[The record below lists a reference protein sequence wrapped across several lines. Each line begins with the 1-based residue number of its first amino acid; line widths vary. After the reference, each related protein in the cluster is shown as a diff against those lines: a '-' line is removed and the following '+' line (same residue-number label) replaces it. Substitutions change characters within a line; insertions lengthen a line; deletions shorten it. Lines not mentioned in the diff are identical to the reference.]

1 MFYLLEFMILLDAA
15 LNNLWV
21 IIAALLVFIMTIAVG
36 FLEVGEFGEKY
47 DRALLKTL
55 IITGSAI
62 FFMAFIGFND
72 AFAPT
77 IGGIIGNPLY
87 NGIFLGGFDPTVAGI
102 LGGTWWSMGSSYF
115 NTGLTTTT
123 YFLFETAFAAVTL
136 ALVGLIIFRKV
147 RMSAFFLY
155 SIVYFILIWAIPAA
169 WIWNPTGWLAK
180 MGMVDFAGG
189 LVVHGAA
196 GAAGLGIMLKI
207 WQEEK
212 RKKLRSSPQVST
224 NVNSGWLTLGLL
236 FLWIGWF
243 GFNPGS
249 VLQFNT
255 EALVVVIT
263 TFLAAAAACGSTLIF
278 TKIILKR
285 RPELID
291 GVNGVVMGLI
301 VITPLAGFV
310 SIGSAAILGLL
321 GGPLFVY
328 GEKIFAR
335 PKWFTDPAGL
345 LAGHTFGGIFGIL
358 MIAFFAQQAFAAPS
372 GAPALPNG
380 LFFGGGMAALTQ
392 LGIEALGVIA
402 VMITVF
408 VLSYLSC
415 VGIAALLKGSIT
427 RKDYNA

>member
-1 MFYLLEFMILLDAA
+1 MLLLDAT

-36 FLEVGEFGEKY
+36 FLEIGEFGERY

-55 IITGSAI
+55 LMMGSAI

-87 NGIFLGGFDPTVAGI
+87 NGVFLGGFNPNVAGI
-102 LGGTWWSMGSSYF
+102 LNGVWWSMTSNFFG
-115 NTGLTTTT
+115 TGLTTTT

-136 ALVGLIIFRKV
+136 ALVGLIVLRKV

-155 SIVYFILIWAIPAA
+155 SVVYFILIWAIPAA
-169 WIWNPTGWLAK
+169 WIWNPLGWLAK

-196 GAAGLGIMLKI
+196 GAAGLGIMLRI

-212 RKKLRSSPQVST
+212 RKKLKSSPQV
-224 NVNSGWLTLGLL
+224 NVKVNGGWLTLGLL
-236 FLWIGWF
+236 LLWIGWF

-263 TFLAAAAACGSTLIF
+263 TFLAAAAACLSTMVF
-278 TKIILKR
+278 TKFMLKR
-285 RPELID
+285 RPQLID
-291 GVNGVVMGLI
+291 AVNGVLMGLI

-310 SIGSAAILGLL
+310 SIGSAAILGIL
-321 GGPLFVY
+321 GGPIFVW
-328 GEKIFAR
+328 GEKFFANR
-335 PKWFTDPAGL
+335 KWFTDPAGL
-345 LAGHTFGGIFGIL
+345 LAGHTMGGIFGVL
-358 MIAFFAQQAFAAPS
+358 MIAIFAQQAFAAGS
-372 GAPALPNG
+372 GFPGLPNG
-380 LFFGGGMAALTQ
+380 LLFGGGMAALTQ
-392 LGIEALGVIA
+392 LGVEALGVVA
-402 VMITVF
+402 VMATVF
-408 VLSYLSC
+408 LLSYITC
-415 VGIAALLKGSIT
+415 WAIAQAMHGSIT
-427 RKDYNA
+427 RKDYNAPE

>member
-1 MFYLLEFMILLDAA
+1 MFLFDVVA
-15 LNNLWV
+15 NNLWI
-21 IIAALLVFIMTIAVG
+21 IIAALLVFLMTIAVG
-36 FLEVGEFGEKY
+36 FLEVGEFGQKY

-62 FFMAFIGFND
+62 FFMAMLGFND

-77 IGGIIGNPLY
+77 INGIIGNPLY
-87 NGIFLGGFDPTVAGI
+87 TGAFLGGFDPNVAGI
-102 LGGTWWSMGSSYF
+102 LNGVWWSMTSSYF
-115 NTGLTTTT
+115 GTGLTTTT

-147 RMSAFFLY
+147 RMTAFFLY
-155 SIVYFILIWAIPAA
+155 SIVYFLLIWAIPAA

-196 GAAGLGIMLKI
+196 GAAGLGIMLRI
-207 WQEEK
+207 WQEE
-212 RKKLRSSPQVST
+212 RKKGLKQSPQVKTS
-224 NVNSGWLTLGLL
+224 VNSGWLTLGLL

-249 VLQFNT
+249 VLQFNA

-278 TKIILKR
+278 TKLMLKR
-285 RPELID
+285 KPQLID

-321 GGPLFVY
+321 GGPIFVY

-345 LAGHTFGGIFGIL
+345 LAGHTFGGIFGVL
-358 MIAFFAQQAFAAPS
+358 MIALFAQQAFAIGS
-372 GAPALPNG
+372 GAPTLPNG
-380 LFFGGGMAALTQ
+380 LFFGGGSAALSQ
-392 LGIEALGVIA
+392 LGVEVLGVVA
-402 VMITVF
+402 VMVTVF
-408 VLSYLSC
+408 ILSYLTC
-415 VGIAALLKGSIT
+415 LGIAALMNGRIT
-427 RKDYNA
+427 RKNYDSE

>member
-1 MFYLLEFMILLDAA
+1 MFLFDVVA
-15 LNNLWV
+15 NNLWI
-21 IIAALLVFIMTIAVG
+21 IIAALLVFVMTIAVG
-36 FLEVGEFGEKY
+36 FLEVGEFGQKY

-62 FFMAFIGFND
+62 FFMAMLGFND

-77 IGGIIGNPLY
+77 INGIIGNPLY
-87 NGIFLGGFDPTVAGI
+87 TGAFLGGFDPNVAGI
-102 LGGTWWSMGSSYF
+102 LNGVWWSMTSSYF
-115 NTGLTTTT
+115 GTGLTTTT

-147 RMSAFFLY
+147 RMTAFFLY
-155 SIVYFILIWAIPAA
+155 SIVYFLLIWAIPAA

-196 GAAGLGIMLKI
+196 GAAGLGIMLRI
-207 WQEEK
+207 WQEE
-212 RKKLRSSPQVST
+212 RKKGLKQSPQVKTS
-224 NVNSGWLTLGLL
+224 VNSGWLTLGLL

-249 VLQFNT
+249 VLQFNA

-278 TKIILKR
+278 TKLMLKR
-285 RPELID
+285 KPQLID

-321 GGPLFVY
+321 GGPIFVY

-345 LAGHTFGGIFGIL
+345 LAGHTFGGIFGVL
-358 MIAFFAQQAFAAPS
+358 MIALFAQQAFAIGS
-372 GAPALPNG
+372 GAPTLPNG
-380 LFFGGGMAALTQ
+380 LFFGGGSAALSQ
-392 LGIEALGVIA
+392 LGVEVLGVVA
-402 VMITVF
+402 VMVTVF
-408 VLSYLSC
+408 ILSYLTC
-415 VGIAALLKGSIT
+415 LGIAALMNGRIT
-427 RKDYNA
+427 RKNYDSE